1 MNTLIHEVAVTGGDQ
16 PPPRGGHSATMA
28 ENQIV
33 IFGGSSYKSGGQF
46 DYYNDTHV
54 LDTENRL
61 WYRVVC
67 SGEIPLPRYGH
78 SVELVGSRMFAF
90 AGQGT
95 TGTFRDMNFLDLVEW
110 TWVPVSVTSAS
121 PSARFFHA
129 SLLVGRKI
137 VIHGGWDGH
146 LQCMGDLWVF
156 NSETFTWLQ
165 PKCAGAIPSPRYGH
179 SLNLL
184 VDIYSDEKPFTRNQL
199 RPHLHFQL
207 QLLCQTLGI
216 FFTRD

>member
-1 MNTLIHEVAVTGGDQ
+1 
-16 PPPRGGHSATMA
+16 MA

-61 WYRVVC
+61 WYRVLC
-67 SGEIPLPRYGH
+67 SGGIPLPRYGH

-146 LQCMGDLWVF
+146 LRCMGDLWVF

-184 VDIYSDEKPFTRNQL
+184 VDGQILCYGGCTVSAKQPVPEYYGDLRQL
-199 RPHLHFQL
+199 DTETMLWTKFITSGDNTPSKRY
-207 QLLCQTLGI
+207 G
-216 FFTRD
+216 